1 MYKPLEDKNFG
12 KKLNV
17 PFVTPFLTQKNDVE
31 HSALY
36 SISKPFDLVH
46 GDIADTK
53 FLAKSAVDPKY
64 CLLLVDLFTSKIFI
78 FPMKNR
84 SLLSKKLKLIDEEI
98 QKKRTGKMRLQ
109 TDLEFKQNE
118 IKKLN
123 DQYNVKIFHSKVRG
137 VKAFAAEQKIREF
150 KKILLKSKRFEK
162 GKGKRIKPN
171 NLIKKVAQNMS
182 KTISTKYELAPETIE
197 KRSLNP
203 NDGKYFQE
211 IYDFVRLKKIGNNET
226 RNDRYNQKI
235 DKRKRKLRSPIN
247 LDKKMLVLAERLR
260 KKDVTGNLYKAS
272 TDNIPFFNRERIFTI
287 YKRVKLVNGIYL
299 YRVEEKGK
307 KVEGRF
313 LRQELFALNQHF
325 AE

>member
-1 MYKPLEDKNFG
+1 
-12 KKLNV
+12 
-17 PFVTPFLTQKNDVE
+17 
-31 HSALY
+31 
-36 SISKPFDLVH
+36 
-46 GDIADTK
+46 
-53 FLAKSAVDPKY
+53 
-64 CLLLVDLFTSKIFI
+64 
-78 FPMKNR
+78 
-84 SLLSKKLKLIDEEI
+84 
-98 QKKRTGKMRLQ
+98 MRLQ

-123 DQYNVKIFHSKVRG
+123 EQYNIEMFHSKVRG
-137 VKAFAAEQKIREF
+137 GKAFAAEQKIREF

-162 GKGKRIKPN
+162 GKGKRTKPN

-313 LRQELFALNQHF
+313 LRQELFALNQQF